1 MSVSP
6 EALAKR
12 VLRREWEHLNADERH
27 VIDSV
32 LQRLTVSRDVA
43 ALARERQTFGERLAD
58 RIADFGG
65 SWTFILIFLGFL
77 VAWTSLNVAVLGP
90 MGRAFDPYPFIFL
103 NLFLSMLAAIQA
115 PVIMMSQKR
124 QELRDRLDAQNDYR
138 VNLNAE
144 LQIRAVH
151 EKLDELRARQWDELL
166 SLQREQLRLLAQL
179 SVPPGAAG

>member
-6 EALAKR
+6 ETLAKR
-12 VLRREWEHLNADERH
+12 VLRREWEHLSADERH
-27 VIDSV
+27 VIDAV
-32 LQRLTVSRDVA
+32 LQRMTVSRDVA
-43 ALARERQTFGERLAD
+43 ALVREHQTLGERLAD

-65 SWTFILIFLGFL
+65 SWRFILMFLGFL
-77 VAWTSLNVAVLGP
+77 VAWTLLNAAVLGP
-90 MGRAFDPYPFIFL
+90 RGHAFDPYPFIFL

-151 EKLDELRARQWDELL
+151 DKLDELRARQWNELL
-166 SLQREQLRLLAQL
+166 SLQQEQLRLLAAL
-179 SVPPGAAG
+179 TPPGGAVG